1 MDSYVVSLLDRI
13 KEQYEQW
20 EASPPLSSAELT
32 RFFGAIGRAAE
43 VIGRNDIAAEAE
55 RILQR
60 TNRQKERQWTAE
72 EALAEMVPLLRRCYE
87 AEETD
92 SSPITSLP
100 QRGGPEA
107 VVLLCGNDPLF
118 FAYLRGSLQTV
129 SWRFITLPS
138 FEQAAASMFR
148 LNPDCI
154 IVDIGEDHLETP
166 SFLALLENAGRASYI
181 PVVIVGTD
189 GRKAVHLKWYELG
202 ADDVVVKP
210 AAAGELF
217 IRVRRLVEKKRK
229 IDELVLIDE
238 LTGVYNRKYLPRVYA
253 RLRSDLERS
262 GTPSCLA
269 LLDLDHF
276 KQVNDRFGHLMGDA
290 VLKKLAAFLLQHTR
304 GMDTVVRFGGEEF
317 IVWLAKTS
325 TGEARRVLRRL
336 QRQFASEE
344 VEADGARL
352 SCTFSAGFVEC
363 DDPNEPLDHWLK
375 LADKALYA
383 AKRKGGNRVEEARRQ
398 PSHANGAQ
406 NETQHRQ
413 AGKQRW
419 AVAIVDDDE
428 LARTVIADL
437 VRKLAAEQEREVDI
451 YEFGDGLSFLES
463 PLCEHGRRFVVI
475 LDRVMPKMDGLEVLH
490 RLRRRRTPHKVM
502 MLTSRQDERE
512 IADALEK
519 GVDEYVTKP
528 FKWLELEARL
538 RRLLKEL
545 DE

>member
-1 MDSYVVSLLDRI
+1 MDSYIASLLDRMR
-13 KEQYEQW
+13 KQYEQW
-20 EASPPLSSAELT
+20 ETSPPLSSAELA
-32 RFFGAIGRAAE
+32 RFFGSIGRAAE
-43 VIGRNDIAAEAE
+43 VIGRNDIAAEAK

-60 TNRQKERQWTAE
+60 MNRQKERQWTAE
-72 EALAEMVPLLRRCYE
+72 EALAEMVPLLRCCYE
-87 AEETD
+87 AEETN
-92 SSPITSLP
+92 SPIASPP
-100 QRGGPEA
+100 QRGGAEA
-107 VVLLCGNDPLF
+107 DVLLCGNDPLF

-129 SWRFITLPS
+129 PWRFITLPS
-138 FEQAAASMFR
+138 LEQAAASMFR

-154 IVDIGEDHLETP
+154 IVDIGNDHLETP
-166 SFLALLENAGRASYI
+166 SFLALLESTGRPSYI
-181 PVVIVGTD
+181 PVVIVSRSGC
-189 GRKAVHLKWYELG
+189 KAIHLKYYELG
-202 ADDVVVKP
+202 ADDVIVRP
-210 AAAGELF
+210 ATAGELF

-229 IDELVLIDE
+229 IDELVFIDE

-276 KQVNDRFGHLMGDA
+276 KQVNDRFGHLAGDV
-290 VLKKLAAFLLQHTR
+290 VLKKLSAFLLQHTR

-317 IVWLAKTS
+317 VVWLAKTS

-344 VEADGARL
+344 VEADGVRL

-363 DDPNEPLDHWLK
+363 DDPNEPLDHWLN

-383 AKRKGGNRVEEARRQ
+383 AKRKGGNRVEEALRKTFY
-398 PSHANGAQ
+398 ANGAQ
-406 NETQHRQ
+406 AEKQHRQ
-413 AGKQRW
+413 ADKQRW
-419 AVAIVDDDE
+419 SVAIVDDDE

-437 VRKLAAEQEREVDI
+437 VRKLAAKQEREVDI

-463 PLCEHGRRFVVI
+463 SLCQHERRFVVI

-490 RLRRRRTPHKVM
+490 RLRRRRIPHKVM
-502 MLTSRQDERE
+502 MLTSRQDEQE
-512 IADALEK
+512 IARALGI

-528 FKWLELEARL
+528 FEWDEFEVRL
-538 RRLLKEL
+538 HRMLKGL